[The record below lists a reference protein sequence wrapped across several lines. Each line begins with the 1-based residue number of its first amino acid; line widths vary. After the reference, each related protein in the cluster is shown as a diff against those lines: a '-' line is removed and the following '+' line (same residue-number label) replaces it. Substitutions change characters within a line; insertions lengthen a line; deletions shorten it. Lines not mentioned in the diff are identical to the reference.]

1 MGLIRLLIYA
11 LVGLLIYVT
20 YKKLVGVTRASR
32 ADKEDERLG
41 RLVQDPQCQVYVDSK
56 DAVKRQVKGGE
67 LFFCSEKCAQE
78 YLAGGNEE
86 QAGD

>member
-1 MGLIRLLIYA
+1 MGLIRLLMLA
-11 LVGLLIYVT
+11 LAGLLIYAT
-20 YKKLVGVTRASR
+20 YKKLTGVARAKF

-67 LFFCSEKCAQE
+67 LFFCSEKCAQK
-78 YLAGGNEE
+78 YLDKGNEE

>member
-1 MGLIRLLIYA
+1 MGLIRLLMLA
-11 LVGLLIYVT
+11 FAGLLIYVT
-20 YKKLVGVTRASR
+20 FKKLTAVTRAGR

-67 LFFCSEKCAQE
+67 LFFCSEKCAEE
-78 YLAGGNEE
+78 YLADEHSN
-86 QAGD
+86 QAGA